1 MRSSRTALV
10 VAAATSLL
18 LTAAAPALG
27 AKPLGKPH
35 RPAAPAS
42 VELSKL
48 GTYASGVFNESAAE
62 ISAHDPLTQRLFV
75 VNAQSGAVD
84 VLDVSNPSAPTKVST
99 LTMAGM
105 SAADGSSVAADA
117 VVNSVAVHDGVLAVA
132 VESAPKTDP
141 GWVGFFGT
149 AGPLP
154 FHSAVR
160 VGALPD
166 MLTFTPD
173 GRSVLVANE
182 GEPADD
188 FSSDP
193 EGSVSVIDVADGVA
207 GLPQSAV
214 RTAGFGAYDA
224 GRALPARVRVF
235 GPDVATPDGS
245 TAGRVARNLEPEY
258 VTVDQRSKT
267 AYVTL
272 QEANAVAVIDI
283 RSAAV
288 TDIWAMPAK
297 DWAIGGN
304 VLDASD
310 RDSAVALKNWPV
322 QALLMPDAIS
332 SYQFR
337 GQTFLVT
344 ANEGDAREWGSYAEP
359 LRVGSSAYPLCAD
372 SFPNAATLKQNA
384 NLGRLNATRASG
396 RRADGTCYEQIYAFG
411 GRSFSILTTDGALVF
426 DSAGQLEEKIVELIE
441 TGELPA
447 EAFNASHDN
456 NPSTDTRSDDKGV
469 EPEGVTLG
477 KVGGRTYAF
486 LTLERIGG
494 VMVYDVTDP
503 RHPTYV
509 DYANDR
515 DFSVTYADDGV
526 GAEAA
531 GDLGA
536 EGIAFISAKSS
547 PTGTAMVA
555 LTNEVSGTTSL
566 WSVDRLAR

>member
-1 MRSSRTALV
+1 VRSSRTALV
-10 VAAATSLL
+10 FVAATSLA
-18 LTAAAPALG
+18 LTAATPALG
-27 AKPLGKPH
+27 ANPLGSPG
-35 RPAAPAS
+35 RPDAPPS
-42 VELSKL
+42 VQLSSL

-84 VLDVSNPSAPTKVST
+84 VLDVSDPTAPTKVTT
-99 LTMAGM
+99 LTMAGLT
-105 SAADGSSVAADA
+105 AADGSSVPADA

-132 VESAPKTDP
+132 VESVPKTDR

-149 AGPLP
+149 RGALP
-154 FHSAVR
+154 FRSAVR

-193 EGSVSVIDVADGVA
+193 EGSLSVINVSDGVA
-207 GLPQSAV
+207 RLRQSAV
-214 RTAGFGAYDA
+214 RTAGFGVFDA
-224 GRALPARVRVF
+224 GRALPAGVRVF
-235 GPDVATPDGS
+235 GPDVAAPSG

-258 VTVDQRSKT
+258 VTVDHRSKL

-272 QEANAVAVIDI
+272 QEANAVAVLDI
-283 RSAAV
+283 KSAAIIDV
-288 TDIWAMPAK
+288 WPMPTKNWAT
-297 DWAIGGN
+297 GGN
-304 VLDASD
+304 LLDASD
-310 RDSAVALKNWPV
+310 RDNKVALKHWPV
-322 QALLMPDAIS
+322 QALLMPDGIS
-332 SYQFR
+332 SYKVR

-359 LRVGSSAYPLCAD
+359 LRVGTSAYSLCTD
-372 SFPNAATLKQNA
+372 SYPDAATLKQNA

-396 RRADGTCYEQIYAFG
+396 LRADGTCYEQIYAFG

-426 DSAGQLEEKIVELIE
+426 DSAGQLEEKIVELI
-441 TGELPA
+441 TVGELPE
-447 EAFNASHDN
+447 EAFNANHDT
-456 NPSTDTRSDDKGV
+456 NPSSDTRSDDKGV
-469 EPEGVTLG
+469 EPEGVTIG
-477 KVGGRTYAF
+477 RVGGRTYAF
-486 LTLERIGG
+486 LALERIGG
-494 VMVYDVTDP
+494 VMVYDITDP

-509 DYANDR
+509 DYANNR
-515 DFSVTYADDGV
+515 DFSATYADDGV

-536 EGIAFISAKSS
+536 EGIAFIPAESS
-547 PTGTAMVA
+547 PTGTALVSVA
-555 LTNEVSGTTSL
+555 NEVSGTTSL
-566 WSVDRLAR
+566 WSVERLAR